1 MEECR
6 STHAQIASLEASN
19 LEGRRSAAAQQSM
32 SMQQQLTSA
41 QASLSQAR
49 VTQAK
54 AQKDLQSLDS
64 GLRPSNWFAS
74 SAKKEGR
81 AQAGQAALDAA
92 NATVRQAEGV
102 VADMQ
107 SSLAHAQSEE
117 AQLNGQA
124 ALLQSLRARR
134 ASLLEAISQ
143 SPSFAAHPG
152 MASLSAAIAAAR
164 ADAAQNAG
172 WAAQYATADAGLRRA
187 LSLLQAALQS
197 LSGARRVGT
206 VGLVQDV
213 RRRRRTGT
221 SRGGPITGDV
231 IQMVQVRRANGM
243 VSQAA
248 NEILRVHAAL
258 PTLPYVE
265 PALLRNA
272 SAGIFANMLVSS
284 LATQVLSQSRIV
296 GSLREVERMEGQVSQ
311 CAGWTKA
318 NADAFRGREAA
329 ALSTLAAKTAEL
341 EALRLSLLPAN

>member
-1 MEECR
+1 M
-6 STHAQIASLEASN
+6 
-19 LEGRRSAAAQQSM
+19 
-32 SMQQQLTSA
+32 
-41 QASLSQAR
+41 
-49 VTQAK
+49 
-54 AQKDLQSLDS
+54 
-64 GLRPSNWFAS
+64 
-74 SAKKEGR
+74 
-81 AQAGQAALDAA
+81 
-92 NATVRQAEGV
+92 
-102 VADMQ
+102 
-107 SSLAHAQSEE
+107 
-117 AQLNGQA
+117 
-124 ALLQSLRARR
+124 
-134 ASLLEAISQ
+134 
-143 SPSFAAHPG
+143 
-152 MASLSAAIAAAR
+152 
-164 ADAAQNAG
+164 
-172 WAAQYATADAGLRRA
+172 
-187 LSLLQAALQS
+187 
-197 LSGARRVGT
+197 
-206 VGLVQDV
+206 QDV